1 MIKDKLKKIA
11 AALLIAALAVCCCAC
26 GAKTPSAPSSEPNVS
41 SSEPSVSSSEPG
53 EWEKAEVRWISGT
66 EPPVEL
72 RVRSGAAYS
81 TAPGGYD
88 SCVFTTV
95 DGKTVDVRIEGLDY
109 ENGFDALVGFM
120 KSKAPEKLTVGK
132 LSKTVIAVY
141 NAEETEIC
149 AKLTD
154 KRCLTVKT
162 SDVETAAAFFSN
174 LMIEVDGAALPTPD
188 LNEEAEEIV

>member
-1 MIKDKLKKIA
+1 MKRSTLKKIA

-41 SSEPSVSSSEPG
+41 SSEPG
-53 EWEKAEVRWISGT
+53 EWEKADVRWSSGT

-72 RVRSGAAYS
+72 RIRSGAAYS
-81 TAPGGYD
+81 AAPDSYD
-88 SCVFTTV
+88 SCAFTTEN
-95 DGKTVDVRIEGLDY
+95 GKTVNVRIDGLDY
-109 ENGFDALVGFM
+109 ENDFDALVGFM

-141 NAEETEIC
+141 KAEETEIC

-154 KRCLTVKT
+154 MRCLTVKT

>member
-1 MIKDKLKKIA
+1 MKTETLKKIS

-26 GAKTPSAPSSEPNVS
+26 GAKAPSAPSSEPD
-41 SSEPSVSSSEPG
+41 VSSSEPG

-72 RVRSGAAYS
+72 RIRYGAAYS
-81 TAPGGYD
+81 AAPGGYD

-149 AKLTD
+149 GG
-154 KRCLTVKT
+154 R
-162 SDVETAAAFFSN
+162 AAQARRQHPGVPAGPERR
-174 LMIEVDGAALPTPD
+174 L
-188 LNEEAEEIV
+188 

>member
-1 MIKDKLKKIA
+1 MKTETLKKIS

-26 GAKTPSAPSSEPNVS
+26 GVKAPSAPSSEPD
-41 SSEPSVSSSEPG
+41 VSSSEPG

-72 RVRSGAAYS
+72 RVRYGAAYS
-81 TAPGGYD
+81 AAPGGYD
-88 SCVFTTV
+88 SCVFTTE
-95 DGKTVDVRIEGLDY
+95 DGKTVDVRIDGLDY
-109 ENGFDALVGFM
+109 ENDFDALVGFM

-132 LSKTVIAVY
+132 ISKTVIAVY

-149 AKLTD
+149 AKLTGV
-154 KRCLTVKT
+154 RCLTVKT

-174 LMIEVDGAALPTPD
+174 LMIEVDGAALPAPD